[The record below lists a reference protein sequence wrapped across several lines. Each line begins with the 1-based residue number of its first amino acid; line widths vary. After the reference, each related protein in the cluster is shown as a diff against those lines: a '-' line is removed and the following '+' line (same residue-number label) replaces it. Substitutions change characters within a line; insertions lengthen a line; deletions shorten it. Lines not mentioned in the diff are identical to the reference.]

1 MFITGGGLQTK
12 RTVIGSHEVFS
23 LEDEERGE
31 TDLVEFRIDTGDATP
46 KRQAARRIP
55 FAARQEIVE
64 QLEKMQASGVIK
76 PSESPWA
83 SPVVLVRKKDGTLRF
98 CVDYRALNS
107 VTKPDLFPLPRISDL
122 LDQLGKCKCFTT
134 LDLKSGYWQIKVH
147 ADSQEK
153 TAFIT
158 HQGLFEFRVMPFGV
172 TNAPAVF
179 QRLMQRVLAE
189 LQSKASV
196 KFVSV
201 YLDDVIVF
209 SESIAEHIK
218 HLQMVFDCLKKAG
231 LKLNPKKC
239 RILCDEV
246 KYLGH
251 TVTPCG
257 LRPNKSNVDAV
268 KHFPVPTNIKQF
280 RQFLGLTSHYRRFV
294 PGYARI
300 AFPLHALTRKGALFQ
315 WTADCEIAYESL
327 KTKLVT
333 APLLC
338 YPDFSKDFTLETD
351 ASRQGLGAIL
361 SQYQDDH
368 KLHPVAYASR
378 SISSTEANYAITDL
392 ETLAVVWAV
401 THFRYYLYGH
411 KVTIIT
417 DHAAVKAVL
426 GAPSL
431 SGKHARWWSKVHGS
445 GIKQVETVHR
455 SGKKN
460 QHTDC
465 LSRQPVWTAPNEDA
479 ADDEV
484 QVAIISTQA
493 NTIGDLLQTQPER
506 IKDSNVFSSEQLKDK
521 ELQPIILYLKDGTL
535 PTDRDL
541 ASQMVIK
548 ASVYTLVDG
557 ILYYIGHR
565 KDVSLR
571 AVVPS
576 SLKQSLIDEYHSG
589 VMAGHFSGPRVY
601 QEMSPKWWWNQ
612 MHQDILS
619 SVKNCPQ
626 CATVTGAGRKQ
637 LPPLQS
643 IPVNHPFQIVGVDI
657 MELPLT
663 TNGNKY
669 ALVFQ
674 DLFTKWPMVYATPD
688 QKAERIAKLL
698 TQEIVPMFGVP
709 EALLSDRGTNLL
721 SHLMQDVC
729 KMLGIKKLNTTSH
742 HPQCNGMIERFNRTL
757 KTMLRKHVS
766 KFGVQWDTYLYGVLW
781 AYRNVPHSS
790 TGEKPSFL
798 LYGFDCRHPTE
809 AALLP
814 SKALGPTDVSD
825 YREELILSLS
835 SARALANKA
844 NTQAQSR
851 QKARYDKRAV
861 SPKLK
866 VGDWVLIYFPE
877 DEIGKFRKLSRPWHG
892 PYRVISRSY
901 PDISAK
907 KLFFPEDPAIQV
919 HQSRVRKCPSAFPKD
934 FYWYGGK
941 RSKAGRP
948 PKRILKQL
956 EAIEAELTQPRVTNS
971 SLVPDETSTH
981 VGQQDDGPPKSTC
994 HAATKGNPKNTE
1006 PEQSHRYA
1014 LRSRSHC
1021 NQNARDELVPGGN

>member
-1 MFITGGGLQTK
+1 M
-12 RTVIGSHEVFS
+12 
-23 LEDEERGE
+23 
-31 TDLVEFRIDTGDATP
+31 
-46 KRQAARRIP
+46 
-55 FAARQEIVE
+55 
-64 QLEKMQASGVIK
+64 
-76 PSESPWA
+76 
-83 SPVVLVRKKDGTLRF
+83 
-98 CVDYRALNS
+98 
-107 VTKPDLFPLPRISDL
+107 FPLPRINDL
-122 LDQLGKCKCFTT
+122 LDELGKCKCFTT

-158 HQGLFEFRVMPFGV
+158 HQGLFEFKVMPFGV

-189 LQSKASV
+189 LQNETSV

-209 SESIAEHIK
+209 SKSLEEHIK
-218 HLQMVFDCLKKAG
+218 HLQMVFNCLKKAG
-231 LKLNPKKC
+231 LKLNPEKC
-239 RILCDEV
+239 RLLCEEV
-246 KYLGH
+246 EYLGH
-251 TVTPCG
+251 SITPCG
-257 LRPNKSNVDAV
+257 LRPNNHNIDAV
-268 KHFPVPTNIKQF
+268 KDFPVPMNLKQL

-294 PGYARI
+294 PNYAKI

-315 WTADCEIAYESL
+315 WTANCEVAFETL
-327 KTKLVT
+327 KTRLVT
-333 APLLC
+333 APLFC
-338 YPDFSKDFTLETD
+338 YPDFDKDFVLETD
-351 ASRQGLGAIL
+351 ASKQGLGAIL
-361 SQYQDDH
+361 SQYQVDH

-417 DHAAVKAVL
+417 DHAAVKAIL

-445 GIKQVETVHR
+445 GIKQVEIVHR
-455 SGKKN
+455 SGKTN

-465 LSRQPVWTAPNEDA
+465 LSRQPVWTAPTEDT
-479 ADDEV
+479 ADGEV
-484 QVAIISTQA
+484 QVAKISTQA
-493 NTIGDLLQTQPER
+493 NTISDLLQMQPD
-506 IKDSNVFSSEQLKDK
+506 KVDDSDTLSCEQLKDK

-535 PTDRDL
+535 PTDQNL
-541 ASQMVIK
+541 ASQMVAK

-557 ILYYIGHR
+557 ILYYIGY
-565 KDVSLR
+565 VSPR

-576 SLKQSLIDEYHSG
+576 SLKKSLIDEYHSG

-601 QEMSPKWWWNQ
+601 QEMSRKWWWHQ
-612 MHQDILS
+612 MYQDILNA
-619 SVKNCPQ
+619 VKSCPQ
-626 CATVTGAGRKQ
+626 CATVTGPGKKQ

-643 IPVNHPFQIVGVDI
+643 IPVSHPFQIVGVDI

-669 ALVFQ
+669 AIVFQ

-709 EALLSDRGTNLL
+709 EALLSNRGTNLL
-721 SHLMQDVC
+721 SYLMQDVC
-729 KMLGIKKLNTTSH
+729 KMLGIRKLNTTSH

-766 KFGVQWDTYLYGVLW
+766 KFGVQWDSYLYGVLW

-809 AALLP
+809 AVLLP
-814 SKALGPTDVSD
+814 PKSLGPTDVSD
-825 YREELILSLS
+825 YREELVLSLS

-844 NTQAQSR
+844 NAKSQSR
-851 QKARYDKRAV
+851 QKAQYDKKAV
-861 SPKLK
+861 SPKLR

-877 DEIGKFRKLSRPWHG
+877 DETGKLRKLSRPWHG
-892 PYRVISRSY
+892 PYRIVDRND

-907 KLFFPEDPAIQV
+907 KLFFPEDPVIQV
-919 HQSRVRKCPSAFPKD
+919 HQSRVQKCPSSFPKD

-948 PKRILKQL
+948 PKRVLKEL
-956 EAIEAELTQPRVTNS
+956 EAIEAELEQSGIKAELKPVDIRDDSPIPDGTDQRSGGPLESSTNIDQENVQS
-971 SLVPDETSTH
+971 KRS
-981 VGQQDDGPPKSTC
+981 K
-994 HAATKGNPKNTE
+994 
-1006 PEQSHRYA
+1006 QSHRYA
-1014 LRSRSHC
+1014 LRSRGSC
-1021 NQNARDELVPGGN
+1021 DLPADDNQDARDELVPEGN